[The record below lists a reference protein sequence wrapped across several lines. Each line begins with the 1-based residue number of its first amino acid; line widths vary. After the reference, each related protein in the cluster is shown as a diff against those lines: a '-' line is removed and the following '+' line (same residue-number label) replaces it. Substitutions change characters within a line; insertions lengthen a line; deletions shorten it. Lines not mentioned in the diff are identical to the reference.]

1 MANGKVEKIIEF
13 KAAQAVSQ
21 LDQVIKRLNKTN
33 ETLAKLERQANAI
46 NFEKFIP
53 SINKFANSFSKIK
66 IDPQNLNNIQLMAQA
81 LNRFR
86 MTATELNKKGVD
98 VTFVKV
104 TKAVYS
110 FSDSISRMNLLNESI
125 SKIAS
130 LGLAINRL
138 VNSSMKLQNMKVS
151 FTSLTQAIYAFVGSI
166 LRIKDLDNV
175 ITKLERLGN
184 ALEKLR
190 TNIARLS
197 GRGINRIINF
207 VDSEGLKKKLSVT
220 QEKVRSLKD
229 EIKRLKEEAKNVSAP
244 LSKFQTAIQ
253 KIGDSL
259 NTMTSYFRISMLR
272 SLFYTMQRLGRWIYD
287 VTRAYASYVE
297 NINLATVA
305 YYGLEEAAKSLYPF
319 VEKISIA
326 FGLNE
331 SEVIRAVG
339 LFKQMANAMQLTQE
353 QGDLL
358 STGLTKMAYDISS
371 LYNITFDRAIS
382 ALQSALVGQT
392 KPIRSA
398 TGADITENTLRLT
411 LQDLNIGK
419 EIRELSFVEK
429 RLIMVISL
437 TKQLANAQGDLA
449 NTIESPANQLKVL
462 SQQLERLKIALGEF
476 FEIGMNYILP
486 LLNGIV
492 MALVVIVETFTEFV
506 KQLIGYEED
515 TFNYDGL
522 QGVNDQVN
530 DLIDGME
537 EANKEA
543 EELEKHLLGID
554 ELNIIDPNSTIT
566 TNGIDP
572 AILDAFNAALE
583 NWDNKMDE
591 VSMKAYKIRD
601 IILSWFGLEQEN
613 DGKWGLKEGE
623 SLARTIAETLA
634 SIDLSKFM
642 TDLGEILSVFG
653 KLLLYS
659 LALRVILSP
668 FTWLAAGLYLL
679 LDGIN
684 VELFDGENIL
694 REWEKILLGLTLLIG
709 GAALL
714 FRSWNL
720 GLIALTMFGIYMIAK
735 GLNGLILDGVWN
747 WEDMRTVLFGIG
759 TVLLAFGIITK
770 DWILLAMAGIA
781 ILGAASLK
789 QLTGFKQRFQEGTT
803 SILDWLSLIFM
814 GLLYSIIW
822 VIEAVIKIVL
832 LAITLPF
839 TLLFDF
845 VAAIGL
851 GLIAILE
858 GVVDLIV
865 GVINTILGVVNALT
879 GSKLRIQIDNFSTT
893 KNALK
898 KYADQGGFTTPTWV
912 KTVVS
917 AGVASSIDDA
927 VMDAIHSNPEIANPE
942 SNLTSSSTSFDEMV
956 GELGDI
962 LATSKETNKISSV
975 QLGEQQKL
983 NDIQNT
989 SNALIKDFATAYENM
1004 SEEDRKRILNNT
1016 YAMPYTAHANGG
1028 YPSKGLFL
1036 MNEGNSAEMLGSIG
1050 GKTAVVNNEQIAS
1063 ALAQALTPLL
1073 GTVVS
1078 AVENVAAND
1087 RPIVLNVDSR
1097 QMARANQKGSQKLG
1111 YNQIGGEFANV

>member
-86 MTATELNKKGVD
+86 MTAAELNKKGVD
-98 VTFVKV
+98 VTFAKV

-190 TNIARLS
+190 ANIARLS

-229 EIKRLKEEAKNVSAP
+229 EIKRLKEEAKNVSVP

-253 KIGDSL
+253 GIGNSL
-259 NTMTSYFRISMLR
+259 NIMTSYFRISMLR

-419 EIRELSFVEK
+419 EIRELSFVNQTACK
-429 RLIMVISL
+429 RTRRLSKHNRISC
-437 TKQLANAQGDLA
+437 KPIKD
-449 NTIESPANQLKVL
+449 
-462 SQQLERLKIALGEF
+462 
-476 FEIGMNYILP
+476 
-486 LLNGIV
+486 
-492 MALVVIVETFTEFV
+492 
-506 KQLIGYEED
+506 
-515 TFNYDGL
+515 
-522 QGVNDQVN
+522 
-530 DLIDGME
+530 
-537 EANKEA
+537 
-543 EELEKHLLGID
+543 
-554 ELNIIDPNSTIT
+554 TIT
-566 TNGIDP
+566 T
-572 AILDAFNAALE
+572 
-583 NWDNKMDE
+583 
-591 VSMKAYKIRD
+591 IR
-601 IILSWFGLEQEN
+601 
-613 DGKWGLKEGE
+613 
-623 SLARTIAETLA
+623 
-634 SIDLSKFM
+634 
-642 TDLGEILSVFG
+642 
-653 KLLLYS
+653 
-659 LALRVILSP
+659 
-668 FTWLAAGLYLL
+668 
-679 LDGIN
+679 
-684 VELFDGENIL
+684 
-694 REWEKILLGLTLLIG
+694 
-709 GAALL
+709 
-714 FRSWNL
+714 
-720 GLIALTMFGIYMIAK
+720 
-735 GLNGLILDGVWN
+735 
-747 WEDMRTVLFGIG
+747 
-759 TVLLAFGIITK
+759 
-770 DWILLAMAGIA
+770 
-781 ILGAASLK
+781 
-789 QLTGFKQRFQEGTT
+789 
-803 SILDWLSLIFM
+803 
-814 GLLYSIIW
+814 
-822 VIEAVIKIVL
+822 
-832 LAITLPF
+832 
-839 TLLFDF
+839 
-845 VAAIGL
+845 
-851 GLIAILE
+851 
-858 GVVDLIV
+858 
-865 GVINTILGVVNALT
+865 
-879 GSKLRIQIDNFSTT
+879 
-893 KNALK
+893 
-898 KYADQGGFTTPTWV
+898 
-912 KTVVS
+912 KT
-917 AGVASSIDDA
+917 
-927 VMDAIHSNPEIANPE
+927 
-942 SNLTSSSTSFDEMV
+942 
-956 GELGDI
+956 
-962 LATSKETNKISSV
+962 
-975 QLGEQQKL
+975 
-983 NDIQNT
+983 
-989 SNALIKDFATAYENM
+989 
-1004 SEEDRKRILNNT
+1004 
-1016 YAMPYTAHANGG
+1016 
-1028 YPSKGLFL
+1028 
-1036 MNEGNSAEMLGSIG
+1036 
-1050 GKTAVVNNEQIAS
+1050 
-1063 ALAQALTPLL
+1063 
-1073 GTVVS
+1073 
-1078 AVENVAAND
+1078 
-1087 RPIVLNVDSR
+1087 
-1097 QMARANQKGSQKLG
+1097 
-1111 YNQIGGEFANV
+1111 